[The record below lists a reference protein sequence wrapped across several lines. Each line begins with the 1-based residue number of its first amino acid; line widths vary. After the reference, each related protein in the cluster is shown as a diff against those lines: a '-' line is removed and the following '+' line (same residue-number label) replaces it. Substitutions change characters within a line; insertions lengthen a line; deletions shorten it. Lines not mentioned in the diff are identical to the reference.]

1 VTRQAHYQLTI
12 TAMTDNN
19 STAETAARIA
29 SLNDALRQQG
39 IGGRVV
45 VTSGLLGRGNDFLER
60 AVASVRAFSAFTPD
74 NDPYGEH
81 DFGSVTIEE
90 ETVFWKIDYYA
101 PGLEVGSEDPADP
114 AQTERVL
121 TIMLAEE
128 Y

>member
-1 VTRQAHYQLTI
+1 MI
-12 TAMTDNN
+12 ENN
-19 STAETAARIA
+19 SAAETAARIA
-29 SLNDALRQQG
+29 SLNDALREQG
-39 IGGRVV
+39 TGGRVV
-45 VTSGLLGRGNDFLER
+45 VTSGLLGKGNDFLER
-60 AVASVRAFSAFTPD
+60 AVASVRTFSAFAPD

-114 AQTERVL
+114 AKTERVL